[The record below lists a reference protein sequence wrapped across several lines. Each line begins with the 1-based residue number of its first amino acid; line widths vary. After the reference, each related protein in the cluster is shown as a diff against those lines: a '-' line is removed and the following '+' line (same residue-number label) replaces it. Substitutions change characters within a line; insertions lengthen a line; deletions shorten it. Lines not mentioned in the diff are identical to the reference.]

1 LAKLQTNS
9 LKQLNY
15 LCEKNLKYGQAS
27 TEICALPEIQINYVL
42 WTDYYVQI
50 TEKLKVVQNRA
61 SQRLTGS
68 RGLMGP

>member
-27 TEICALPEIQINYVL
+27 TEICALPEI
-42 WTDYYVQI
+42 
-50 TEKLKVVQNRA
+50 
-61 SQRLTGS
+61 
-68 RGLMGP
+68 